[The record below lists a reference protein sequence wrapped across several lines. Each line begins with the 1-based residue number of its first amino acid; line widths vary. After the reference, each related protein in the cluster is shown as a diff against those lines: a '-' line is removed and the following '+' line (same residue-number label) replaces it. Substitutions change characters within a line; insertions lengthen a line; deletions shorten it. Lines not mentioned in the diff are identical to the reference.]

1 MEHSSIKC
9 CAWLRKLMPFA
20 KRESLQSW
28 AQLPLNPI
36 TVVVTTHS
44 KAEDG
49 ERKRAKCRDIYAAPF
64 FNLKFA
70 HAATDYIPGIDEKE
84 AFAYPKRFA
93 GSLFKI
99 RRHIEETFFLD
110 GGFLVI
116 SDDDPGTTRNSKYT
130 PQGPRGIYPFTHNI
144 TKSGAHISKIS
155 SEQLAV
161 LWHGAFHFGRKNG
174 SAYVG
179 LNASTQQLMALPG
192 YATTG
197 ACPNLSFGT
206 YGFRPI
212 RTNVVITQAAGV
224 LRPFRAEI
232 PTELYGVQQEWATV
246 SVKAIFE
253 GPGTLMVMP
262 VQTTFAVKPPRDAN
276 ADLEAI
282 RKTFPGIVNEGKTTA
297 GGTTNKTGCIV
308 RLKNEVT
315 GYLEI

>member
-1 MEHSSIKC
+1 MSMDEST
-9 CAWLRKLMPFA
+9 ARNWLRKLMPFVKA
-20 KRESLQSW
+20 ESLRSW
-28 AQLPLNPI
+28 AQIPLAPI

-49 ERKRAKCRDIYAAPF
+49 GRKLAKCREIYAAPF
-64 FNLKFA
+64 FDLKFA
-70 HAATDYIPGIDEKE
+70 HAEDDRIPGINKKE
-84 AFAYPKRFA
+84 SFAYPKRLV
-93 GSLFKI
+93 GNLFKI
-99 RRHIEETFFLD
+99 RRYIEETFFID
-110 GGFLVI
+110 DGFLII
-116 SDDDPGTTRNSKYT
+116 SDDDPGTTRNGKYT
-130 PQGPRGIYPFTHNI
+130 PQGPRGIYPFTHNV

-155 SEQLAV
+155 PEQFAI
-161 LWHGAFHFGRKNG
+161 LWHGAFYFGRKNG

-179 LNASTQQLMALPG
+179 LNASTQQLTALPG

-224 LRPFRAEI
+224 LCPFRAEI
-232 PTELYGVQQEWATV
+232 PAALYSVQQEWATV

-262 VQTTFAVKPPRDAN
+262 VQNNFSVKPPRDAN
-276 ADLEAI
+276 GDLEAI
-282 RKTFPGIVNEGKTTA
+282 RKTFPGIIYDGKTCA
-297 GGTTNKTGCIV
+297 GGTINKTGCIV